1 MPARSLGRIACRLHV
16 PPSFLIP
23 CVQLKDEM
31 GFKVI
36 IVGGGLSGLGLAHCL
51 TKAGIDFIVLERS
64 DLLIPKGGASMA
76 LWPNNVRLL
85 DQLGL
90 LKGAEEI
97 DCGIKYKQNVR
108 KDGSVLQK
116 SNMMERVGVA

>member
-1 MPARSLGRIACRLHV
+1 MPARSSGRDACWFHV
-16 PPSFLIP
+16 PKFCLHSVLSAIG
-23 CVQLKDEM
+23 KM

-64 DLLIPKGGASMA
+64 DLLVPKGGASMA

-90 LKGAEEI
+90 LKGAEKI

>member
-1 MPARSLGRIACRLHV
+1 
-16 PPSFLIP
+16 
-23 CVQLKDEM
+23 M

-64 DLLIPKGGASMA
+64 DLLVPKGGASMA

-108 KDGSVLQK
+108 RDGSVLQK

>member
-1 MPARSLGRIACRLHV
+1 MPARSSDRMACWFHV
-16 PPSFLIP
+16 TSFTFILYISAS
-23 CVQLKDEM
+23 KKM

-64 DLLIPKGGASMA
+64 DLLVPKGGASMA

-108 KDGSVLQK
+108 RDGSVLQK